1 MAEGVR
7 DVGESEGSAVM
18 AEIGAAQAG
27 IPGPK
32 GRRLPTGLN
41 GSDETGCWNRRRRW
55 MVKTE
60 PTEGREPMTWS
71 DVDWT
76 ATEAAVRRLQDRI
89 FRAAEAGD
97 GAKVKNLQKLLV
109 RSRSAKLLAIRQV
122 T

>member
-1 MAEGVR
+1 
-7 DVGESEGSAVM
+7 
-18 AEIGAAQAG
+18 
-27 IPGPK
+27 
-32 GRRLPTGLN
+32 
-41 GSDETGCWNRRRRW
+41 

-60 PTEGREPMTWS
+60 QTEGREPMTGS

-76 ATEAAVRRLQDRI
+76 ATEAAVRRFQDRI

-122 T
+122 TQQNAGRNAPGIDGVVCTTPDERVELLLHGDKEAEA

>member
-1 MAEGVR
+1 
-7 DVGESEGSAVM
+7 
-18 AEIGAAQAG
+18 
-27 IPGPK
+27 
-32 GRRLPTGLN
+32 
-41 GSDETGCWNRRRRW
+41 

-60 PTEGREPMTWS
+60 PTEGREPMTGS
-71 DVDWT
+71 NVEWT